1 MNLRNLFC
9 KYLFYR
15 WLFGSHSRYEDD
27 CKPSYTTHRDFD
39 GDTDWCLGC
48 LGFDDDRDDFDLMDD
63 DF

>member
-27 CKPSYTTHRDFD
+27 CEPSDTTHRDFD
-39 GDTDWCLGC
+39 GDADWC
-48 LGFDDDRDDFDLMDD
+48 LGFDDDRDDFNLMDD